1 MTEWLRGLSD
11 RREPTL
17 CQYSNATLVWAGLLM
32 YLSALGTRRQIA
44 FRLNAPRVSARLGA
58 LGGQPGLGQ
67 VPHGDTV
74 ERYLA
79 GVEPDRM
86 QQIPQALVRSLL
98 EARRLESYRLLD
110 CHYLVT
116 VDMTGH
122 LYLGD
127 SPSAFTEGCLTQR
140 ADDGG
145 TLYYRPVCEAKLV
158 SRTGLALSI
167 GSEFVENPPGGPAP
181 GDTQDSELEAAG
193 RLFPRLK
200 AAFGGY
206 GVCALLDSRYA
217 NQTGLSLCEANGWSY
232 MITLKEGS
240 LPSVW
245 QEFQSLL
252 PEAPENRHA
261 RRADGVRYEYG
272 WINAI
277 AWGERRGNVLECRW
291 TDAEGQAHRF
301 VWLTDIPVH
310 AGNVHALAQEGG
322 RQRWRTENEGFRAQK
337 HGGLEMEHAYAKR
350 PTAAKNFYLLLQTA
364 HILSQMLEVY
374 LEGKAAV
381 KRRFGALANVAHA
394 LRESLR
400 CDPIPPEAGMDAFLA
415 EAIHIRFKA
424 ARPPPGT
431 DTS

>member
-1 MTEWLRGLSD
+1 
-11 RREPTL
+11 
-17 CQYSNATLVWAGLLM
+17 M
-32 YLSALGTRRQIA
+32 YLSALRARRQIP
-44 FRLNAPRVSARLGA
+44 FRLNAPRVSARLAA
-58 LGGQPGLGQ
+58 LSGQRGLGH

-79 GVEPDRM
+79 SVEPDRM

-98 EARRLESYRLLD
+98 EARRLESYRLRD

-127 SPSAFTEGCLTQR
+127 SPSAFTEGCLSQ
-140 ADDGG
+140 ALEDGR

-158 SRTGLALSI
+158 SRTGLALSV
-167 GSEFVENPPGGPAP
+167 GSEFLENPPDGPAP
-181 GDTQDSELEAAG
+181 GDTQDSEREAAG

-217 NQTGLSLCEANGWSY
+217 NQTGVSLCEANGWSY

-240 LPSVW
+240 LPGVW
-245 QEFQSLL
+245 QEFEALL
-252 PEAPENRHA
+252 PLAAENR
-261 RRADGVRYEYG
+261 RAVRAEGVRYQYG

-277 AWGERRGNVLECRW
+277 AWGERRANVLECRW

-301 VWLTDIPVH
+301 VWLTDIPLH

-337 HGGLEMEHAYAKR
+337 HGGLEMEHAYAKA

-374 LEGKAAV
+374 LDGKAAV
-381 KRRFGALANVAHA
+381 KRRFGALMNLAHA
-394 LRESLR
+394 LLESLR
-400 CDPIPPEAGMDAFLA
+400 CDPIPSEADTDAFLS
-415 EAIHIRFKA
+415 EPIHIRFKA
-424 ARPPPGT
+424 ARSPPGT
-431 DTS
+431 DTT